1 MTKEEIYEE
10 NMRNEYLRTFL
21 TGERQGPYTN
31 STQYGQALASIL

>member
-31 STQYGQALASIL
+31 RPSNG

>member
-21 TGERQGPYTN
+21 TGERQGPILI
-31 STQYGQALASIL
+31 GLVWIGMASILW